1 MAKISINVRGSHSIK
16 LPPER
21 ATVSATLSREGSSA
35 APVFEAVLRSLA
47 QVRASLEAIHD
58 VTRGPVRKFA
68 FDQVVTSARRPW
80 HEKGKQLPFIHAARV
95 TVTAEFVE
103 FAELGRWITAMSQV
117 EGLTIHGI
125 GWDLT
130 ESNRSETERKAR
142 QEAVR
147 QAKARAQDYADALEL
162 GPVAPRRISDP
173 GVLAQP
179 MHAPMMRLAAA
190 SDALPELDLEP
201 QDIDIHAEVEAQF
214 VT

>member
-21 ATVSATLSREGSSA
+21 ATVSATLSREGSTA
-35 APVFEAVLRSLA
+35 APVFEAVVTSLA
-47 QVRASLEAIHD
+47 QVRESLEAIHD
-58 VTRGPVRKFA
+58 GTHGPVTKFA
-68 FDQVVTSARRPW
+68 FDQITTSARRPW
-80 HEKGKQLPFIHAARV
+80 HERGRQLPFIHTARV
-95 TVTAEFVE
+95 SITAEFVQ
-103 FAELGRWITAMSQV
+103 FTELGTWITAMSHV
-117 EGLTIHGI
+117 EGLTIQGI
-125 GWDLT
+125 DWDLT
-130 ESNRSETERKAR
+130 ESNRTEAERKAR

-190 SDALPELDLEP
+190 SEALPELDLAP
-201 QDIDIHAEVEAQF
+201 QDVDIHAEVEALF
-214 VT
+214 VA